1 VNRTTKIKTVA
12 ATAAPAVA
20 FASTALTTATSASAW
35 WPFDAQ
41 GPNIQKFGTRED
53 LVDGAGTIVQGWTV
67 HNLKPSTDAIPYPV
81 RGRLWEASATDEAIR
96 GNVTPIISNMNAR
109 SWRRN
114 VPSDLQRP
122 ACQRDQSGAEG
133 QWQALFRR
141 DRRRSQRSGLQQSG
155 SRPIDLG
162 AVRRRGRLP

>member
-1 VNRTTKIKTVA
+1 MNRTTKIKTVA
-12 ATAAPAVA
+12 ATAATAVA

-109 SWRRN
+109 APGGETYRAIFS
-114 VPSDLQRP
+114 VPLANGINQGQK
-122 ACQRDQSGAEG
+122 ASG
-133 QWQALFRR
+133 QALFRR
-141 DRRRSQRSGLQQSG
+141 DRRRSQRSGC
-155 SRPIDLG
+155 PTIWFKTY
-162 AVRRRGRLP
+162 